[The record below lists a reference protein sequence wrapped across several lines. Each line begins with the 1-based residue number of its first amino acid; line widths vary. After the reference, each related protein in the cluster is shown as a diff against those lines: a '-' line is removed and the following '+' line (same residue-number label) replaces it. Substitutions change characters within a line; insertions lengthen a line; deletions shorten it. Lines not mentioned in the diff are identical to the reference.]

1 MPSKRPEPLSE
12 EYLEPSTL
20 PGAAGATLLGRT
32 QNVLPV
38 SGVKKQLAEAPAA
51 LVRTATPGHLARL
64 TPIGGPSPLGSSR
77 GRAQPHQWTFTHPF
91 TPIATP
97 SPTASYSLFHRGYG
111 ASTAV
116 ELAKAALTPR
126 GDAPPIDSR
135 SVEAA
140 RLATTDAHASL
151 FSRPVTYAIT
161 PTSARATGLAGP
173 QGMTHGRRVSL
184 QQALMPAS
192 SAKKP
197 CAKEYE
203 EERDD
208 DDDESGDEEGAEGQP
223 QALRRPEDVPKP
235 PPGALHPSLGSEGH
249 AIGACKRCCFFPRGR
264 CMNGYECMFCHYE
277 HEKRKRKNKKKGKKG
292 AVAPLPLRIGSGIG
306 PLPTHSSL
314 GVTMP
319 GYMPQARP
327 SIMMPTGYQ
336 PGQLLYSTPQVVPM
350 ATQQDLLAPFQMN
363 SAAYC
368 VMQPTQTVM
377 TAPTMATYSA
387 VQQPQQLIVLEPA
400 SMPQMPQQPQQ
411 RQQHLEPPPPPAQA
425 PNMCQ
430 TQFLPPPP
438 AAAPKFGSA

>member
-264 CMNGYECMFCHYE
+264 CINGYECEFCHYM
-277 HEKRKRKNKKKGKKG
+277 HDKRKRKGKKKAARK
-292 AVAPLPLRIGSGIG
+292 AALPLSSSA
-306 PLPTHSSL
+306 LPSRALVEQQPRPATQMIAMG
-314 GVTMP
+314 GVTYSP
-319 GYMPQARP
+319 GVAMYPGHTMCQAAP
-327 SIMMPTGYQ
+327 VMQAVYPLAAGTTCCVLQPAQVVMAMPTCS
-336 PGQLLYSTPQVVPM
+336 PPQHPQRGHVPQGVI
-350 ATQQDLLAPFQMN
+350 T
-363 SAAYC
+363 
-368 VMQPTQTVM
+368 
-377 TAPTMATYSA
+377 
-387 VQQPQQLIVLEPA
+387 LEPA
-400 SMPQMPQQPQQ
+400 TMPRQQPG
-411 RQQHLEPPPPPAQA
+411 LAQV
-425 PNMCQ
+425 PR
-430 TQFLPPPP
+430 LH
-438 AAAPKFGSA
+438 